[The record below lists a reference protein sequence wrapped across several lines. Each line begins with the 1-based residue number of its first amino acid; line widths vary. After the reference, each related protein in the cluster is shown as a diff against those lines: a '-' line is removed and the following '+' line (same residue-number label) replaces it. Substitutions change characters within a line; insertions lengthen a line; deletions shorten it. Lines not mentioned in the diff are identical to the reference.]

1 MQATLPMSTQPP
13 DNTPG
18 PIDQLALRYLRGA
31 LESPHPTDEPFV
43 MNNRESHVI
52 AKIRWQTLAMAG
64 SFGILGVLLLYVPQ
78 YLWPAFFEPTSLTLF
93 DTTYELPLITLLY
106 GVLLVYLEIYALL
119 YINLRAVRYVM
130 AVCQFPRQ
138 HDAQYERH
146 LHALAD
152 AAQEKENQGILR
164 FGINPYLG
172 LPQWG
177 LTAFFIVNK
186 LKAALSNVILK
197 FLIKRLLGRF
207 VLRQV
212 TDLAGMPVY
221 AFWNIWASN
230 QVIHEAKIRVMAPL
244 TIREFVDSLHEEWK
258 HNQAFCELIPEAL
271 QYVAILKRQYNYAH
285 LLLTETL
292 MDRFGLQV
300 IQPTGNFLDRLAEA
314 PPEVRRPLE
323 RLIIFGVLID
333 GGLSWFERRRL
344 RQFQQRGW
352 LSYSIEDIEEIGR
365 EYYRGRGLWV

>member
-1 MQATLPMSTQPP
+1 MSTQPP

-31 LESPHPTDEPFV
+31 LESPHPIDEPFV

-64 SFGILGVLLLYVPQ
+64 TFGVLGILLLYLPQ
-78 YLWPAFFEPTSLTLF
+78 YFWPAFFENTAIHIW
-93 DTTYELPLITLLY
+93 DTTYELPLVTLLY
-106 GVLLVYLEIYALL
+106 GVLLVYLEIYGLL

-152 AAQEKENQGILR
+152 AAQEKENQGIFR

-177 LTAFFIVNK
+177 LTAFFVVNK
-186 LKAALSNVILK
+186 LKAALSNVVLK
-197 FLIKRLLGRF
+197 FVLKQFFGRF
-207 VLRQV
+207 LLRQV
-212 TDLAGMPVY
+212 TDMAGMPIY
-221 AFWNIWASN
+221 AFWNIWASD

-258 HNQAFCELIPEAL
+258 HNQSFCELIPEAL

-300 IQPTGNFLDRLAEA
+300 IKPTGHFLDRLAEA
-314 PPEVRRPLE
+314 PAEVRRPLE

-333 GGLSWFERRRL
+333 GSLSWFERRRL

-352 LSYSIEDIEEIGR
+352 LSYSIAEIEEIGR
-365 EYYRGRGLWV
+365 EYYKGRGLWV